1 MRAFVPYMLLLLTA
15 IIFSGNILVGKA
27 LSDLPPLTISFGR
40 VFIALLFMIP
50 LGWRQAVKAR
60 QAFRQHWGVLL
71 GLALS
76 GVTFFNA
83 LIYTSLQYTS
93 ATNVAILEST
103 IPVVTILFSFLL
115 LGERYRPI
123 QWLGVAMSLAG
134 AIAVIVMADSAD
146 AGLASV
152 NIGDGIM
159 AVAVLMWVGYSL
171 LVKDH
176 LSTFPRFG
184 GLLVMLV
191 IANLALAPIA
201 LWENLALGTPPALD
215 TGHWLGLLYLG
226 IFPSVVALLCY
237 TRAIGDVGPTQAAV
251 FLNLLPIFT
260 MLGAWWLLGD
270 RILPAQIVGS
280 IVVIAGVVLTT
291 RERRSAHVESE
302 SVS

>member
-1 MRAFVPYMLLLLTA
+1 MRAFVPYVLLLLTA

-27 LSDLPPLTISFGR
+27 LSELPPFTISFGR
-40 VFIALLFMIP
+40 VFIALLLMIP
-50 LGWRQAVKAR
+50 LGWRQAVRAR
-60 QAFRQHWGVLL
+60 HAFRQHWRVLL

-76 GVTFFNA
+76 GVTLFNA
-83 LIYTSLQYTS
+83 LIYTALQYTS

-115 LGERYRPI
+115 LGERYRAI
-123 QWLGVAMSLAG
+123 QWLGVGMSLAG
-134 AIAVIVMADSAD
+134 AVAVIAMADSAG

-159 AVAVLMWVGYSL
+159 ALAVLMWVGYSL

-176 LSTFPRFG
+176 LSKFPRFG
-184 GLLVMLV
+184 GLLIMLV
-191 IANLALAPIA
+191 IANLTLAPIA
-201 LWENLALGTPPALD
+201 LWENLALGTMPALD
-215 TGHWLGLLYLG
+215 TSHWLGLLYLG

-291 RERRSAHVESE
+291 RERRSAPVESE